1 MGLKSIDFGS
11 DDWLELAVLCK
22 YDDQF
27 TKRDDNEWR
36 FACVNWLNA
45 KEKLTRA
52 QQAEETMRKELISAS
67 QSQNSKGCGVKL
79 QKVMRK
85 GSVNFSEIPELI
97 DVDLEKY
104 RKPTCESWRI
114 TQDE

>member
-1 MGLKSIDFGS
+1 MGLKNVDEGS
-11 DDWLELAVLCK
+11 DIWLELAVLCK

-45 KEKLTRA
+45 KENLQRA
-52 QQAEETMRKELISAS
+52 QEIEGTMRQELISAS
-67 QSQNSKGCGVKL
+67 QLQNSKGCGVRL
-79 QKVMRK
+79 QKVTRV

-97 DVDLEKY
+97 DVDLNKY
-104 RKPTCESWRI
+104 RKPPSESWKI